1 MSFSEL
7 NNARYSSH
15 SYLSA
20 CDLINKNIF
29 KSFFNR
35 PSVEKL
41 FLELPTSVF
50 ETVEDSLK
58 ESNSSSDVQVESF
71 LVLYLI
77 RLHKPLV
84 FLDSSTSLKKN
95 SNACFVKIAF
105 SEQED
110 IYLFL
115 LNLFVENLSELVIEI
130 KDLSNSFGKTWIQDD
145 ILALKNFAV
154 NGSLPVEAFLGL
166 ENSFSK
172 SSFDSKLRRLD
183 LKIRF
188 LFEVFGC
195 KSFSPSRNY
204 IRNIP
209 LFWISC

>member
-29 KSFFNR
+29 KSFFNQ
-35 PSVEKL
+35 PSIEKL
-41 FLELPTSVF
+41 FLELPTSIF

-58 ESNSSSDVQVESF
+58 ESSGSSDVQVES

-77 RLHKPLV
+77 KLHKPLV
-84 FLDSSTSLKKN
+84 FIDNSTSLKKS
-95 SNACFVKIAF
+95 SNTCSVKIAF

-130 KDLSNSFGKTWIQDD
+130 KDLFNSFERTLLQDD
-145 ILALKNFAV
+145 ILALKNFAI
-154 NGSLPVEAFLGL
+154 NGCLPIGAFLGL
-166 ENSFSK
+166 ENSVSK
-172 SSFDSKLRRLD
+172 SSFNSKLRRLD

-188 LFEVFGC
+188 LFEVFGS
-195 KSFSPSRNY
+195 KDFSPSRNY